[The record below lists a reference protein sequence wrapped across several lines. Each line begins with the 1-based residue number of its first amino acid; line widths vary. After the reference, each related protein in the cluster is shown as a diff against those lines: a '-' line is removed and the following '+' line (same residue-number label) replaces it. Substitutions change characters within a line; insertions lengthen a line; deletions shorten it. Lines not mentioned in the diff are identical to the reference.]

1 MVVRLSGRDL
11 GLYLGAHPSSML
23 VLRAEGGS
31 LGGLPAF
38 WGAVMDLIDKG
49 SKALRGHWHPH
60 RAAGAGEQRP
70 SWDSTGPTDQAL
82 SEADDPGMKAM
93 VGEILNR
100 HPAVGLA
107 VGVVRDGSLAFFYGH
122 GAADI
127 ASGTPVTEDTV
138 FRIGSVTKTF
148 TAIAVM
154 QLWEQGLLD
163 LDAPA
168 SDYLRAYKLI
178 PAKAAHRPATVRHLL
193 TYTAGLP
200 QAVYLSRAFKPTLG
214 EMVEFGQRVPTLTEF
229 YRGELHLVAEPGAMH
244 TYSNHSFATLGQIV
258 EDVSGE
264 PLDRYFRGHIFEPLG
279 MEHTDL
285 LRSERVRGRLATD
298 YALRSRGPRPIR
310 DCDLI
315 TAGSGGIYSTTTDMA
330 RYVAA
335 LLGGGA
341 SERGSVLE
349 PETLAAMFAPQY
361 QPDPRLPGVGLA
373 FYRGDVGGHLV
384 VGKDGLVR
392 GFASQMFVAP
402 DDGVGVV
409 AFTSGARAAHGWLG
423 PEVLGILSHVLG
435 VPGEEIRTAVP
446 HRPEVW
452 SGLCGWYAFPG
463 SLRDVQKWAVAGVQV
478 VVRRGQLTLRL
489 VTPVPGLPREFPLY
503 PDDSEDPGL
512 FRIDLSALGMG
523 TPHVVFSRVPD
534 MGTAA
539 LHVDM
544 PGMPMSFQKQP
555 AARDPRMWAKG
566 ALGALGI
573 AAAAA
578 AVRWRHGPCK
588 ERR

>member
-1 MVVRLSGRDL
+1 
-11 GLYLGAHPSSML
+11 ML

-38 WGAVMDLIDKG
+38 WGAVMDLIEKG
-49 SKALRGHWHPH
+49 SKALRGHRHPH
-60 RAAGAGEQRP
+60 RAARVREQRP
-70 SWDSTGPTDQAL
+70 VRDRTGPADQAL
-82 SEADDPGMKAM
+82 SEAEDLGTKAT
-93 VGEILNR
+93 VEEILSR

-122 GAADI
+122 GTADI
-127 ASGTPVTEDTV
+127 TSGTPVTQDTV

-154 QLWEQGLLD
+154 QLREQGLVD

-214 EMVEFGQRVPTLTEF
+214 EMVEFGQRVPTLAEF
-229 YRGELHLVAEPGAMH
+229 YRGELHLVAEPGTMH
-244 TYSNHSFATLGQIV
+244 IYSNHSFATLGQIV

-298 YALRSRGPRPIR
+298 YALRSHGPRPIR

-315 TAGSGGIYSTTTDMA
+315 TAGAGGIYSTTADMA

-341 SERGSVLE
+341 SEHGQVLK

-373 FYRGDVGGHLV
+373 FYRRDVGGHLIV
-384 VGKDGLVR
+384 EKDGLVR

-402 DDGVGVV
+402 HDGVGLV
-409 AFTSGARAAHGWLG
+409 AFTNGARAAHGWLG
-423 PEVLGILSHVLG
+423 PEVLGILSHALG
-435 VPGEEIRTAVP
+435 VPGDVIRTAVP
-446 HRPEVW
+446 HHPETW
-452 SGLCGWYAFPG
+452 SDLCGWYAFPG

-478 VVRRGQLTLRL
+478 LVRRGRLTLRL
-489 VTPVPGLPREFPLY
+489 VTPLPGLPREFPLH
-503 PDDSEDPGL
+503 PDDAGDPGL

-523 TPHVVFSRVPD
+523 TSRVVFSRAPD
-534 MGTAA
+534 TGTAA
-539 LHVDM
+539 LHVDL

-555 AARDPRMWAKG
+555 ATRDPRIRAGG

-578 AVRWRHGPCK
+578 AVRRRHGPSK

>member
-1 MVVRLSGRDL
+1 MIR
-11 GLYLGAHPSSML
+11 
-23 VLRAEGGS
+23 S
-31 LGGLPAF
+31 LTEPK
-38 WGAVMDLIDKG
+38 I
-49 SKALRGHWHPH
+49 RG
-60 RAAGAGEQRP
+60 
-70 SWDSTGPTDQAL
+70 TDQAL
-82 SEADDPGMKAM
+82 SEATDLEMRARAA
-93 VGEILNR
+93 EILNR

-122 GAADI
+122 GVADI
-127 ASGTPVTEDTV
+127 ASDTPVTEDTV

-168 SDYLRAYKLI
+168 NDYLRAYKLV
-178 PAKAAHRPATVRHLL
+178 PARAAHRPATVRHLL

-214 EMVEFGQRVPTLTEF
+214 EMVEFGQRVPTLAEF
-229 YRGELHLVAEPGAMH
+229 YRGELHLVKEPGAMH
-244 TYSNHSFATLGQIV
+244 IYSNHSFATLGQIV

-264 PLDRYFRGHIFEPLG
+264 PLDRYFTGHIFEPLG
-279 MEHTDL
+279 MEQTDL

-298 YALRSRGPRPIR
+298 YALRSHGPRPIR

-315 TAGSGGIYSTTTDMA
+315 TAGGGGLYSTTRDMA

-341 SERGSVLE
+341 NDRGSVLE

-373 FYRGDVGGHLV
+373 FYRRDVGGHLIV
-384 VGKDGLVR
+384 EKDGLVR
-392 GFASQMFVAP
+392 GFAAQMFVAP
-402 DDGVGVV
+402 HDGIGVV
-409 AFTSGARAAHGWLG
+409 AFTNGARGAHGWLG
-423 PEVLGILSHVLG
+423 PEVLGILRHVLD
-435 VPGEEIRTAVP
+435 VPDDMIQTAVP
-446 HRPEVW
+446 HHPAIW
-452 SGLCGWYAFPG
+452 DDLCGWYVFPG

-478 VVRRGQLTLRL
+478 LVRRGQLTLRL
-489 VTPVPGLPREFPLY
+489 VTPIPGFPREFPLH
-503 PDDSEDPGL
+503 PENGEDPAL

-523 TPHVVFSRVPD
+523 TNRVVFSRSPD
-534 MGTAA
+534 VGTAA
-539 LHVDM
+539 LHVEL
-544 PGMPMSFQKQP
+544 PGMPMSFQRQP
-555 AARDPRMWAKG
+555 AMSDPRMWAKG

-573 AAAAA
+573 ATAAA
-578 AVRWRHGPCK
+578 AVRRRRAPYK
-588 ERR
+588 EVRT

>member
-1 MVVRLSGRDL
+1 MIR
-11 GLYLGAHPSSML
+11 
-23 VLRAEGGS
+23 S
-31 LGGLPAF
+31 LTQPK
-38 WGAVMDLIDKG
+38 I
-49 SKALRGHWHPH
+49 
-60 RAAGAGEQRP
+60 
-70 SWDSTGPTDQAL
+70 GPTDEAL
-82 SEADDPGMKAM
+82 SGADDLEMRAR
-93 VGEILNR
+93 VEEILSR

-107 VGVVRDGSLAFFYGH
+107 VGVVRGGSLAFFHGH
-122 GAADI
+122 GVADI
-127 ASGTPVTEDTV
+127 ASGTPVTQDTV

-168 SDYLRAYKLI
+168 SDYLRAYKLV
-178 PAKAAHRPATVRHLL
+178 PAKGAHRPATVRHLL

-214 EMVEFGQRVPTLTEF
+214 EMVEFGRRVPALAEF

-244 TYSNHSFATLGQIV
+244 IYSNHSFATLGQIV

-264 PLDRYFRGHIFEPLG
+264 PLDRCFRGHIFGPLG

-285 LRSERVRGRLATD
+285 LRSERVRGRLATE

-315 TAGSGGIYSTTTDMA
+315 TAGGGGIYSTTTDMA

-341 SERGSVLE
+341 GERGSVLK

-373 FYRGDVGGHLV
+373 FYRRDVGDHLIV
-384 VGKDGLVR
+384 EKDGLVR

-402 DDGVGVV
+402 HDGVGVM
-409 AFTSGARAAHGWLG
+409 AFTNGARAAHAWLG
-423 PEVLGILSHVLG
+423 PEVLGILRHVLD
-435 VPGEEIRTAVP
+435 VPGDVIRAAVP
-446 HRPEVW
+446 HHPEIW
-452 SGLCGWYAFPG
+452 GDLCGWYAFPG

-478 VVRRGQLTLRL
+478 LVRRGKLTLRL
-489 VTPVPGLPREFPLY
+489 VTPVPGLPREFPLH
-503 PDDSEDPGL
+503 PEDDEDPAL

-523 TPHVVFSRVPD
+523 TSRVAFNRGPD
-534 MGTAA
+534 TGTAA
-539 LHVDM
+539 LHVEV
-544 PGMPMSFQKQP
+544 PGMPVSFQKQP
-555 AARDPRMWAKG
+555 ATRDPRMWAKG

-578 AVRWRHGPCK
+578 AVRRRCGPCQ
-588 ERR
+588 EART

>member
-1 MVVRLSGRDL
+1 MIR
-11 GLYLGAHPSSML
+11 
-23 VLRAEGGS
+23 S
-31 LGGLPAF
+31 LTQPK
-38 WGAVMDLIDKG
+38 I
-49 SKALRGHWHPH
+49 
-60 RAAGAGEQRP
+60 
-70 SWDSTGPTDQAL
+70 GPTDEAL
-82 SEADDPGMKAM
+82 SGADDLEMRAR
-93 VGEILNR
+93 VEEILSR

-107 VGVVRDGSLAFFYGH
+107 VGVVRGGSLAFFHGH
-122 GAADI
+122 GVADI
-127 ASGTPVTEDTV
+127 ASGTPVTQDTV

-168 SDYLRAYKLI
+168 SDYLRAYKLV
-178 PAKAAHRPATVRHLL
+178 PAKGAHRPATVRHLL

-200 QAVYLSRAFKPTLG
+200 QVVYLSRVFKPTLG
-214 EMVEFGQRVPTLTEF
+214 EMVEFGRRVPALAEF

-244 TYSNHSFATLGQIV
+244 IYSNHSFATLGQIV

-264 PLDRYFRGHIFEPLG
+264 PLDRYFRGHIFGPLG
-279 MEHTDL
+279 MEQTDL
-285 LRSERVRGRLATD
+285 LRSERVRGRLATE

-315 TAGSGGIYSTTTDMA
+315 TAGGGGIYSTTTDMA

-341 SERGSVLE
+341 GERGSVLK

-373 FYRGDVGGHLV
+373 FYRRDVGDHLIV
-384 VGKDGLVR
+384 EKDGLVR

-402 DDGVGVV
+402 HDGVGVM
-409 AFTSGARAAHGWLG
+409 AFTNGARAAHAWLG
-423 PEVLGILSHVLG
+423 PEVLGILRHVLD
-435 VPGEEIRTAVP
+435 VPGDVIRAAVP
-446 HRPEVW
+446 HHPEIW
-452 SGLCGWYAFPG
+452 GDLCGWYAFPG

-478 VVRRGQLTLRL
+478 LVRRGKLTLRL
-489 VTPVPGLPREFPLY
+489 VTPVPGLPREFPLH
-503 PDDSEDPGL
+503 PEDDEDPAL

-523 TPHVVFSRVPD
+523 TSRVAFNRGPD
-534 MGTAA
+534 TGTAA
-539 LHVDM
+539 LHVEV
-544 PGMPMSFQKQP
+544 PGMPVSFQKQP
-555 AARDPRMWAKG
+555 ATRDPRMWAKG

-578 AVRWRHGPCK
+578 AVRRRCGPCQ
-588 ERR
+588 EART

>member
-1 MVVRLSGRDL
+1 MIR
-11 GLYLGAHPSSML
+11 
-23 VLRAEGGS
+23 S
-31 LGGLPAF
+31 LNEPEAGPA
-38 WGAVMDLIDKG
+38 
-49 SKALRGHWHPH
+49 
-60 RAAGAGEQRP
+60 
-70 SWDSTGPTDQAL
+70 DQAL
-82 SEADDPGMKAM
+82 FEANDPQMKAR
-93 VGEILNR
+93 VEEILDR

-107 VGVVRDGSLAFFYGH
+107 VGVIRDGSLAFFYGH
-122 GAADI
+122 GVADI

-138 FRIGSVTKTF
+138 FRIGSLTKTF

-163 LDAPA
+163 LDAPV
-168 SDYLRAYKLI
+168 SGYLRAYNLV

-200 QAVYLSRAFKPTLG
+200 QVVYLARAFKPTLG
-214 EMVEFGQRVPTLTEF
+214 EMVGFGQRVPTLAEF

-244 TYSNHSFATLGQIV
+244 IYSNHSFATLGQIV

-264 PLDRYFRGHIFEPLG
+264 PLDRYFAGRIFGPLG

-285 LRSERVRGRLATD
+285 VRSGRVRGRLATD
-298 YALRSRGPRPIR
+298 YALRVRGPRPIR

-315 TAGSGGIYSTTTDMA
+315 TAGGGGIYSTSRDMA

-341 SERGSVLE
+341 NERGSVLR

-373 FYRGDVGGHLV
+373 FYRRDVGGHLIV
-384 VGKDGLVR
+384 EKDGLVR
-392 GFASQMFVAP
+392 GFASQVFVAP

-409 AFTSGARAAHGWLG
+409 AFTNGARAAHGWLG
-423 PEVLGILSHVLG
+423 PEVLGILRLVLG
-435 VPGEEIRTAVP
+435 VPADVSRTAVP
-446 HRPEVW
+446 HHPEIW

-478 VVRRGQLTLRL
+478 LVRRGQLTLRL
-489 VTPVPGLPREFPLY
+489 VTPVPGLPREFPLH
-503 PDDSEDPGL
+503 PEDGEDPGL

-523 TPHVVFSRVPD
+523 TSRVVFSRVPD

-539 LHVDM
+539 LHVDL
-544 PGMPMSFQKQP
+544 PGMPVSFRKQP

-573 AAAAA
+573 ATAAA
-578 AVRWRHGPCK
+578 AVRWRRGPRK
-588 ERR
+588 EVRA

>member
-1 MVVRLSGRDL
+1 MIR
-11 GLYLGAHPSSML
+11 
-23 VLRAEGGS
+23 S
-31 LGGLPAF
+31 LTEPKIGPA
-38 WGAVMDLIDKG
+38 
-49 SKALRGHWHPH
+49 
-60 RAAGAGEQRP
+60 
-70 SWDSTGPTDQAL
+70 DQAL
-82 SEADDPGMKAM
+82 SGANDLEMKAR

-107 VGVVRDGSLAFFYGH
+107 VGVVQGGSLAFFCGH
-122 GAADI
+122 GMADI

-163 LDAPA
+163 LDYPA
-168 SDYLRAYKLI
+168 SDYLRAYKLV
-178 PAKAAHRPATVRHLL
+178 PAKATYRPATVRHLL

-200 QAVYLSRAFKPTLG
+200 QVVYLSRAFKPTAG
-214 EMVEFGQRVPTLTEF
+214 EMVGFGRRVPTLAEF

-244 TYSNHSFATLGQIV
+244 IYSNHSFATLGQIV

-264 PLDRYFRGHIFEPLG
+264 PLGRYFTGHIFEPLG
-279 MEHTDL
+279 MDHTDL
-285 LRSERVRGRLATD
+285 LRSDRVTGRLARD

-315 TAGSGGIYSTTTDMA
+315 TAGGGGIYSTTRDMA

-341 SERGSVLE
+341 DRRGSVLQ

-373 FYRGDVGGHLV
+373 FYRRDVGGHLV
-384 VGKDGLVR
+384 VEKDGMVR

-409 AFTSGARAAHGWLG
+409 AFTNGARGAHGWLG
-423 PEVLGILSHVLG
+423 PEVLEILRNVLD
-435 VPGEEIRTAVP
+435 VPGDVIRTVVP
-446 HRPEVW
+446 QHPEMW
-452 SGLCGWYAFPG
+452 SELCGWYTFPG

-478 VVRRGQLTLRL
+478 LVRRGQLTLRL
-489 VTPVPGLPREFPLY
+489 VTPVPGFRREFPLH
-503 PDDSEDPGL
+503 PEDGDDPGL

-523 TPHVVFSRVPD
+523 TSRVVFSRVPD
-534 MGTAA
+534 VGTAA
-539 LHVDM
+539 LHVEL
-544 PGMPMSFQKQP
+544 PGMPVSFRKQP
-555 AARDPRMWAKG
+555 RTTDPRKLAAG

-573 AAAAA
+573 ATAAAA
-578 AVRWRHGPCK
+578 ARRRRGPFK
-588 ERR
+588 EERT